1 MKVNHDIAAVFFI
14 CGNLS
19 LLILPQLITGI
30 LFYSLLILLFLFLI
44 MTCYFIKQSCW
55 LCGVFFMLIGV
66 LWSSEHAHRL
76 QQQAIPFVD
85 KKISVIAKAETLN
98 IDSNSVIAPKPSYNL
113 IRFSISQVDGIPLS
127 KPLPIELTWKW
138 SDKSVYAGQC
148 WCLCLV
154 TRAIHSRLNEGGFN
168 AQRFS
173 TSKGMLL
180 RGVVKDAVLLEDKY
194 NFRQLIVS
202 NLVNKISQLSHADMI
217 LALLFGE
224 RQAIPK
230 NKKNDLLYSGIAH
243 LMAISGLHVI
253 LVAGLIMRFT
263 QLLQYFLPTNFI
275 SPTPPKLLGFIVA
288 LIYVWLSGMNPPAL
302 RAITI
307 FGAYLLLRIQGT
319 EIGKGQLCIRL
330 MALLIL
336 YNPLIVL
343 SDSFWLSCLAALSLL
358 FLYYWLPL
366 PESIKNKWW
375 LPFIQ
380 LLHLQIGIMLLL
392 LPIQIILF
400 NGISLGGI
408 LTNIIAVPLMSLFV
422 MPLLMIGL
430 FLFIFHLDMLA
441 QTCYFLSNG
450 LLDIVTWSAKY
461 TATSWFITSNQY
473 CYVAFIGWL
482 IIIIFRTGLWRNFFC
497 TVFLLFILIIAP
509 FILKERYICRVDML
523 DVGHGLAI
531 VIRQDNEAIIYDTG
545 QNYGTS
551 SEAEKQ
557 IIPFLD
563 WHRLKPKLI
572 ILSHQHSD
580 HSGGI
585 ADLKRKYPNIQLMSS
600 SSALPNNF
608 QCRQGTK
615 WHWKKLEF
623 EVIWPPTLV
632 QYADNDDSCVIRVT
646 DGKFSLLLTG
656 DLERKQ
662 ELKLIAKKF
671 NIQST
676 IMQVPHHGSN
686 TSSSDLFLKS
696 IKPQLAI
703 NSASRYNP
711 WHLPAKKV
719 LSRYSELK
727 IPVLATREQGQIRFY
742 FHENYW
748 QFAPF
753 RQKIKPRWY
762 HDWFG
767 ALKKYG

>member
-19 LLILPQLITGI
+19 LLVLPQLITGI
-30 LFYSLLILLFLFLI
+30 LFYFLLILLLLFL
-44 MTCYFIKQSCW
+44 MATCYFIRQSCW
-55 LCGVFFMLIGV
+55 LYGVVFMLIGL
-66 LWSSEHAHRL
+66 LWSSEHANQL

-85 KKISVIAKAETLN
+85 KKINVIAKAETLN
-98 IDSNSVIAPKPSYNL
+98 IYPNSAMASKPSYNV
-113 IRFSISQVDGIPLS
+113 IRFSISQIDGIPLTKS
-127 KPLPIELTWKW
+127 LPIELIWKW
-138 SDKSVYAGQC
+138 RDKSVYAGQC
-148 WCLCLV
+148 WCLCLA
-154 TRAIHSRLNEGGFN
+154 TRAIHSRLNEGGFD

-180 RGVVKDAVLLEDKY
+180 RGVVKDAVLLEDKHH
-194 NFRQLIVS
+194 FRQLIVS

-217 LALLFGE
+217 IALLFGE

-275 SPTPPKLLGFIVA
+275 SPTPPRLFSFIVA

-319 EIGKGQLCIRL
+319 EIGKVQLCVRL
-330 MALLIL
+330 IALLIL

-366 PESIKNKWW
+366 PKLVKNKWW
-375 LPFIQ
+375 LPLIQ

-392 LPIQIILF
+392 LPIQIVLF

-430 FLFIFHLDMLA
+430 FLFILHLNVLA
-441 QTCYFLSNG
+441 QACYFLSNG
-450 LLDIVTWSAKY
+450 LLDVIIWLAKC
-461 TATSWFITSNQY
+461 TATCWFTTSNQ
-473 CYVAFIGWL
+473 CFYVAFIGWL
-482 IIIIFRTGLWRNFFC
+482 IIIIFRTNLWRNFFY
-497 TVFLLFILIIAP
+497 TIFLLLILIIAP
-509 FILKERYICRVDML
+509 FILKERYVWRVDML

-531 VIRQDNEAIIYDTG
+531 IIRQDNEAIIYDTG

-557 IIPFLD
+557 IIPFLN
-563 WHRLKPKLI
+563 WHRLRPKLI

-585 ADLKRKYPNIQLMSS
+585 AELKRRYPHIQLMSS
-600 SSALPNNF
+600 SLALPNHF

-615 WHWKKLEF
+615 WRWKKLEF
-623 EVIWPPTLV
+623 EVIWPPYLV
-632 QYADNDDSCVIRVT
+632 KYADNDDSCVIRVT

-662 ELKLIAKKF
+662 ELKLVAKKF
-671 NIQST
+671 NIEST

-686 TSSSDLFLKS
+686 TSSSHLFLKS

-703 NSASRYNP
+703 NSASRYNA
-711 WHLPAKKV
+711 LAFTCQK
-719 LSRYSELK
+719 SFIK
-727 IPVLATREQGQIRFY
+727 IQ
-742 FHENYW
+742 
-748 QFAPF
+748 
-753 RQKIKPRWY
+753 
-762 HDWFG
+762 
-767 ALKKYG
+767 